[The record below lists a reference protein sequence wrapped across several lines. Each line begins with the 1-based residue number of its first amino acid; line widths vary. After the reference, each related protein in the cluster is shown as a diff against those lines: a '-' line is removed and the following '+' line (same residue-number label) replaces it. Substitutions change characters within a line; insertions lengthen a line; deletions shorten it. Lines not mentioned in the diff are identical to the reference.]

1 MVSHKPK
8 SKPSFKDT
16 RIYLCPI
23 LKSTICQ
30 NSNSFKVE
38 EFRGLSF
45 LDNHIIPN
53 FNYFKDLTG
62 CDDNDV
68 IVAYKRYPGVFQ
80 NNFPSFITP
89 NLSLLREYGVL
100 ESNILS
106 KLVDHPRVFA
116 ASHEKFKR
124 TLEEVKKLG
133 FNPLRQ
139 NFLSALKA
147 LVQMSKSTWDGKVNV
162 FKERDNLRMEW
173 GWSDEEIA
181 LAFWKLPFCMMLSK
195 CKITAAVSFYVSTLG
210 CKPSYIANR
219 QVLLGLS
226 LNKRLI
232 PRWSLFQVLLSRGL
246 IEKEISVRELFES
259 REKDFLESF
268 VTPYEDPQLLEL
280 YKQEAESFKID
291 GKTKQN

>member
-1 MVSHKPK
+1 MSDPEKYYLPKFQFFYGRGVSR
-8 SKPSFKDT
+8 SKLAS
-16 RIYLCPI
+16 I
-23 LKSTICQ
+23 LS
-30 NSNSFKVE
+30 SNPYVLTCS
-38 EFRGLSF
+38 
-45 LDNHIIPN
+45 LDNRIIPN

-62 CDDNDV
+62 CDDKYV
-68 IVAYKRYPGVFQ
+68 LVAYKRHPGVLQ
-80 NNFPSFITP
+80 NNFPSLVAP
-89 NLSLLREYGVL
+89 NLALLRECGVV

-124 TLEEVKKLG
+124 TVEEVKKLG

-139 NFLSALKA
+139 NFLSALQA
-147 LVQMSKSTWDGKVNV
+147 LMQMSKSTRDGKDYV
-162 FKERDNLRMEW
+162 FKEW

-181 LAFWKLPFCMMLSK
+181 LAFWKLPFCMMLSEY
-195 CKITAAVSFYVSTLG
+195 KIKAAMSFYVNTVG

-219 QVLLGLS
+219 PVLLGFS

-246 IEKEISVRELFES
+246 VEKEISVRELFES
-259 REKDFLESF
+259 SEKDFFERF
-268 VTPYEDPQLLEL
+268 VIPYEDPQLLEL
-280 YKQEAESFKID
+280 YKQEVGSFKIY